1 MPSKM
6 FASQSDFASRVVDT
20 IVKYR
25 GDFYY
30 AMPSTT
36 DSYHLS
42 LFTLPSMVLS
52 HPNVHVDDEE
62 LSITASKLGL
72 FNHNGRV
79 LDPIRVPM
87 RRYRYGTPPEY
98 ISAVSPDGEGSNYSN
113 CSLFY
118 KSEGFVNMLY
128 GRYPSVAEALE
139 QIKKSSGK
147 HQVAVSRFFYLKE
160 DTIGLIRLMF
170 GDECV
175 LWVSPSGEL
184 NFVEKTSVNHY
195 LSRCSK
201 ILSNITQELREY
213 NAVRF

>member
-6 FASQSDFASRVVDT
+6 FASQGDFSSRVVDT

-25 GDFYY
+25 GEFFY

-42 LFTLPSMVLS
+42 LFTLPNIALA

-72 FNHNGRV
+72 FNYNGRV

-98 ISAVSPDGEGSNYSN
+98 ISAGPPDGEGSGYSS
-113 CSLFY
+113 CSSLF
-118 KSEGFVNMLY
+118 KTEGFVNMLY
-128 GRYPSVAEALE
+128 GRYPSVSEALE
-139 QIKKSSGK
+139 QIKKSGGK
-147 HQVAVSRFFYLKE
+147 HQVAVSAFFYLKE
-160 DTIGLIRLMF
+160 DSIGLIRLMF

-175 LWVSPSGEL
+175 LWVSPAGEL
-184 NFVEKTSVNHY
+184 NFVEKTSVNQY

-201 ILSNITQELREY
+201 VLSNITQELREY
-213 NAVRF
+213 AVRF

>member
-6 FASQSDFASRVVDT
+6 FASQSDFSSRVVDT

-25 GDFYY
+25 GEFFY

-42 LFTLPSMVLS
+42 LFTLPSITLS
-52 HPNVHVDDEE
+52 HQNVHVDDEE
-62 LSITASKLGL
+62 LSITATKLGL
-72 FNHNGRV
+72 FNYQGKV
-79 LDPIRVPM
+79 LEPVRVPM

-98 ISAVSPDGEGSNYSN
+98 ISASPPDSTGGSAYSN
-113 CSLFY
+113 CVTLYRSQ
-118 KSEGFVNMLY
+118 GFVDMLY
-128 GRYPSVAEALE
+128 GRYPSVREALE
-139 QIKKSSGK
+139 DIKKSGGRT
-147 HQVAVSRFFYLKE
+147 QVAVSRFFYLKE
-160 DTIGLIRLMF
+160 DNIGLIRLMF

-184 NFVEKTSVNHY
+184 NFVEKTSVNQY

-213 NAVRF
+213 AVRF